1 MMKNILFVILI
12 GFVVGFSSCDSQ
24 SDIYEK
30 YVVPNG
36 LIYPGPALR
45 PIVYPGNNRI
55 KIAWLRGTDP
65 RVQTARI
72 FWNNYTDSVELTV
85 PASQDTI
92 SYIINPIPENAYA
105 FMIHTYDNLG
115 NKSIPVEVAGTVYGE
130 KYRNILTNRLL
141 KSTYYDGQ
149 DMKLNWGTPEKNEV
163 GIKVSYIDTNGKTQT
178 MDVGRNDTETLL
190 PFFDYEKPLTY
201 STTYKPD
208 TLSIDLFQANPRERM
223 LDPVTLIPK
232 TTWKE
237 NRLPGD
243 MGINASYPLTC
254 LWNGNTGDF
263 MHSAGVTSTPILFG
277 WDMGVKAKLSRMKLW
292 PRPDNDDRWNKGMP
306 RVFEIYGSLAP
317 NPDGSLDNSWTL
329 LGKFIAVQ
337 PSGNG
342 TKIPWMAPTSEDIVL
357 SDAGLD
363 FEFIPGA
370 DVDPDATVRYI
381 RFKSLENFNPS
392 VTPRIL
398 LAEISLWGILVK

>member
-1 MMKNILFVILI
+1 MMKKILFVILL
-12 GFVVGFSSCDSQ
+12 GFVAGFSSCDSQ

-45 PIVYPGNNRI
+45 PIVYPGDNRI

-65 RVQTARI
+65 RVQTAKI

-85 PASQDTI
+85 PADKDTI
-92 SYIINPIPENAYA
+92 SYIISSIPENTYA

-115 NKSIPVEVAGTVYGE
+115 NKSIPVEVAGTVYGD

-141 KSTYYDGQ
+141 KSTFYDGQ
-149 DMKLNWGTPEKNEV
+149 DMTLNWGAPEKTEV
-163 GIKVSYIDTNGKTQT
+163 GIKISYIDTNGKTQT
-178 MDVGRNDTETLL
+178 IDVDRNDTETLL

-223 LDPVTLIPK
+223 LDPVTIIPK

-243 MGINASYPLTC
+243 MDINASFPLTC

-263 MHSAGVTSTPILFG
+263 MHSTGVTSTPILFG

-306 RVFEIYGSLAP
+306 RIFEIYGSMAP
-317 NPDGSLDNSWTL
+317 NPDGSLDDSWTL
-329 LGKFIAVQ
+329 LGKFTAVQ

-342 TKIPWMAPTSEDIVL
+342 TKIPWVAPTSEDIAL
-357 SDAGLD
+357 SNAGLD

-381 RFKSLENFNPS
+381 RFKSLENFNS
-392 VTPRIL
+392 TVTPRLL
-398 LAEISLWGILVK
+398 LAEISFWGVLVK